1 MRQRDLAALRADEPL
16 QIGPYLVLGR
26 LGAGAMG
33 RVYLARSP
41 SSRLVAVKTIRVDLA
56 ASDNYR
62 ERFAHEVAAARRV
75 SGAFTASV
83 IDADPDA
90 QLPWLATVYVPAPSL
105 AALIETCGP
114 LPVPA
119 IRWLAA
125 GCAEALESI
134 HQAGLVHRDLKP
146 GNVLVGADGPKVI
159 DFGLAH
165 TEALPHLTGSG
176 DVLGTPAFMA
186 PEQAMGER
194 EIDGAADV
202 FALGAT
208 LLLAATGHPP
218 FPAKSSPEAV
228 YKLMTSKPDLSGLP
242 EPLVAMVTACLERDP
257 SDRPT
262 PADLVAGLAPY
273 LTGTGTTPPLP
284 VEARAVIEDYRQM
297 PMLQDPERSWGSA
310 WDKELDR
317 FLGRPAEAADL
328 HSARTRIPKVT
339 HRGAR
344 RTGHG
349 HQRVGHYAIALAI
362 LLAGGGITAGVLLA
376 GGNGAAGPPAPG
388 PSASGLAA
396 GQGPGPGP
404 GPEGG
409 GPPPNGAPPPG
420 AITPLLTVRH
430 VAQGSSGVAYGL
442 AGSDWP
448 PQQIVTVSISGGAVA
463 DDTVET
469 GTDGTF
475 LFPLNRNH
483 EFFTGN
489 IPPGTYTVQADSGP
503 FSAKITFTVPKG
515 Q

>member
-62 ERFAHEVAAARRV
+62 ERFAHEVDAARKV

-83 IDADPDA
+83 IDADPGA
-90 QLPWLATVYVPAPSL
+90 ELPWLATVYVPAPSL
-105 AALIETCGP
+105 AALIEACGP

-134 HQAGLVHRDLKP
+134 HHAGLVHRDFKP
-146 GNVLVGADGPKVI
+146 GNVLVAADGPKVI

-194 EIDGAADV
+194 DVDGAADV

-218 FPAKSSPEAV
+218 YPAKSSPEAV
-228 YKLMTSKPDLSGLP
+228 YRLMTSDPDLSDLP
-242 EPLVAMVTACLERDP
+242 EPLAAMVAGCLERNP
-257 SDRPT
+257 ADRPT

-273 LTGTGTTPPLP
+273 LSGTGVTPPLP
-284 VEARAVIEDYRQM
+284 MEARAVIEEYRQM
-297 PMLQDPERSWGSA
+297 PLLQDPDHSWGSA

-317 FLGRPAEAADL
+317 FLGRPEQQEDPK
-328 HSARTRIPKVT
+328 SARTRVPRVVS
-339 HRGAR
+339 HRAGPR
-344 RTGHG
+344 R
-349 HQRVGHYAIALAI
+349 QRAGHYVIAGAI
-362 LLAGGGITAGVLLA
+362 LLAGAGVTVGVVLT
-376 GGNGAAGPPAPG
+376 
-388 PSASGLAA
+388 
-396 GQGPGPGP
+396 GQGSTASPTGSAANSALASDRANGGTSPAVQGGYYPPPPPGQ
-404 GPEGG
+404 
-409 GPPPNGAPPPG
+409 GPPPNVHPELAMSQAQGTQDTVFRIQGSGWPPG
-420 AITPLLTVRH
+420 
-430 VAQGSSGVAYGL
+430 QY
-442 AGSDWP
+442 
-448 PQQIVTVSISGGAVA
+448 VTVSVTNGAA
-463 DDTVET
+463 SSNFIQI
-469 GTDGTF
+469 GNDGTF
-475 LFPLNRNH
+475 TYVINQNH
-483 EFFTGN
+483 EFFSGK
-489 IPPGTYTVQADSGP
+489 IPPGTYTVQAVSGP
-503 FSAKITFTVPKG
+503 NLASATFTVGK
-515 Q
+515 